1 VSINTSVLRSR
12 QNPTVG
18 QSAVCILVTGF
29 GAFPGARANPTSA
42 LIRALEKERPRL
54 VRFGIRLELAI
65 LPVVY
70 SKIESWLEALVAAHR
85 PEAILH
91 FGLAARS
98 GVIAVETRAM
108 NRLSA
113 LRHDASGS
121 TATRLQ
127 IRPGAPQSIRSS
139 FPAVEIAAALHRAGI
154 TCRLSK
160 NAGKYICNQTLYLSL
175 AQGTARQIGFI
186 HIPRFAARRK
196 HVGSAFGSRPSL
208 VDLTR
213 AAIIA
218 ILIMARKLRCNRI
231 ALSRNTRSA
240 AARPASLDRI
250 ASLA

>member
-1 VSINTSVLRSR
+1 M
-12 QNPTVG
+12 G

-42 LIRALEKERPRL
+42 LIQALEKERPRL
-54 VRFGIRLELAI
+54 VRFGVRLELAV

-70 SKIESWLEALVAAHR
+70 SKIESRLEALVAAYR

-98 GVIAVETRAM
+98 KVIAVETRAM
-108 NRLSA
+108 NRLSL
-113 LRHDASGS
+113 LRPDASAG
-121 TATRLQ
+121 TAARLR
-127 IRPGAPQSIRSS
+127 IRPGAAQFERSS

-154 TCRLSK
+154 ACRLSS

-175 AQGTARQIGFI
+175 AQGSARQIGFI
-186 HIPRFAARRK
+186 HVPRLAAQRRRHDK
-196 HVGSAFGSRPSL
+196 AVVSRPSL
-208 VDLTR
+208 VDLAR

-218 ILIMARKLRCNRI
+218 ILIMARKLRCDRI
-231 ALSRNTRSA
+231 VPSRNTRSA

-250 ASLA
+250 ASLS